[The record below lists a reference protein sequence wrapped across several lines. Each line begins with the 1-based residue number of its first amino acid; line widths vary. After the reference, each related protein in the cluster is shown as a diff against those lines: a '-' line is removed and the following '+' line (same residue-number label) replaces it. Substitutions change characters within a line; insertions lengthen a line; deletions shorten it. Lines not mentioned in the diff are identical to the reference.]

1 MSLDLNALFS
11 VMVII
16 VGGICVLLLVST
28 KTLRDSRDDQEKRI
42 TQLEDEN
49 KRLAEDLA
57 KKDAT
62 LEVVGKGLLGEVHWQ
77 AVTDMTEHILKTL
90 NTHHEQAVEQW
101 SKVATLLG
109 EIKTVLE
116 RRT

>member
-1 MSLDLNALFS
+1 MNLDLNAVFS
-11 VMVII
+11 VFTII

-49 KRLAEDLA
+49 KRLADDIK

-77 AVTDMTEHILKTL
+77 AVTDMTEHILRVV

-101 SKVATLLG
+101 AKVATLL
-109 EIKTVLE
+109 EKIKDVLE
-116 RRT
+116 QRT